1 MNSDLVLELI
11 FDNENYFTDL
21 EVCKAKMLLC
31 TCKPLSEK
39 SYITTPIELDNGR
52 ELCNTIYNTIREK
65 IINAKYTVFKNG
77 NKDEITYDIGFSNI
91 VDAYYKLSDIAKE
104 EVHRIILSD
113 YLEFLKPCAI
123 YMAEKED
130 IIMAQNYNKLL
141 GIIDISVDYEII
153 EKHRECVEEFG
164 EYEEYYIQKMADIHK
179 NF

>member
-1 MNSDLVLELI
+1 MNSELVFEII
-11 FDNENYFTDL
+11 FDNENYFTDIDVR
-21 EVCKAKMLLC
+21 EAKVLLC
-31 TCKPLSEK
+31 TYKPLREK

-52 ELCNTIYNTIREK
+52 ELCNTIYNTIREN

-77 NKDEITYDIGFSNI
+77 NKDNINYDIDFSDI
-91 VDAYYKLSDIAKE
+91 VDEYYKLSDIAKE
-104 EVHRIILSD
+104 EAHRIALSD

-141 GIIDISVDYEII
+141 DIIDIIVDYKII
-153 EKHRECVEEFG
+153 AKHRECVEEFG
-164 EYEEYYIQKMADIHK
+164 EYEEYYIKIMLGIHK

>member
-1 MNSDLVLELI
+1 MNSDLVFEII
-11 FDNENYFTDL
+11 FDNENYFTDIDVR
-21 EVCKAKMLLC
+21 EAKVLLC
-31 TCKPLSEK
+31 TYKPLREK

-52 ELCNTIYNTIREK
+52 ELCNTIYNTIREN

-77 NKDEITYDIGFSNI
+77 NKDNINYDIDFSDI
-91 VDAYYKLSDIAKE
+91 VDEYYKLSDIAKE
-104 EVHRIILSD
+104 EAHRIALSD

-141 GIIDISVDYEII
+141 DIIDIIVDYKII
-153 EKHRECVEEFG
+153 AKHRECVEEFG
-164 EYEEYYIQKMADIHK
+164 EYEEYYIKIMLGIHK